1 MFGHM
6 LLALEG
12 KNKTGFID
20 GSCKRSNVDEVLG
33 RQWDRVNED
42 LKETY
47 DKVDD
52 FVTFH
57 LHHKINTLKHY
68 GSTLA
73 DYYHGLNAV
82 WKQFDCLIE
91 LPRCTCHAA
100 EGFKKHNQLMKLM
113 QFLMGLDDSYMSIR
127 SSILSRDPFSDAKSA
142 YAKCFKIIGYPADFG
157 KKKNGQNFNKKINSN
172 NTIRSNTSFGFIDD
186 QLSTVISLIKDNTLT
201 GNNVQANMEDYPGMP
216 NDEESVDPSP
226 NGDSRTNSDS
236 GHSPVSGETVDTD
249 DIPDTGIDADINE
262 IIYMKQPQGYYLVDG
277 NKSKSDYSLFTKSEK
292 DIFLAFLVY
301 VDDIIIPGNNVFE
314 IEKFKDFL
322 KSNFQIK
329 NLGKLNYF
337 LGIEVIDTDKGIC
350 LNQRKYVLDLLT
362 KYGMLACKPARTPM
376 MSKLSISN
384 EATNNG
390 LFFDNIVDYQKL
402 MRKLIYLTNTRFD
415 ISYVVY
421 CLSQFMH
428 APLRSYL
435 KSAFKILRYLN
446 GSPGLGIHITRESS
460 RSLKA
465 YSDADWAKCTV
476 TKKSVTGYCVFINNN
491 LIS

>member
-1 MFGHM
+1 MALYRNVGGQHDMLASYAAELKRTNPDTRGDGKELKTIMFGHM

-33 RQWDRVNED
+33 RQWDRVNVVV
-42 LKETY
+42 LGWILNSIT
-47 DKVDD
+47 
-52 FVTFH
+52 
-57 LHHKINTLKHY
+57 
-68 GSTLA
+68 

-91 LPRCTCHAA
+91 LPRCTCHAT

-113 QFLMGLDDSYMSIR
+113 QFLMGLDDSYMCIR
-127 SSILSRDPFSDAKSA
+127 SSILSRDPFPDR
-142 YAKCFKIIGYPADFG
+142 
-157 KKKNGQNFNKKINSN
+157 GQTSNNNFRPNTANNVGLRHNNSN
-172 NTIRSNTSFGFIDD
+172 VNRQNGSSGLVYD
-186 QLSTVISLIKDNTLT
+186 QLSTRISLIKDNTLT
-201 GNNVQANMEDYPGMP
+201 GNNVQANIEDNKIFVAFDENRCYFLNQDLNLKNVLGIGNQCGGLYYIDLEDYPGMP
-216 NDEESVDPSP
+216 NDEESVDPSL
-226 NGDSRTNSDS
+226 NGDSRTNNDS
-236 GHSPVSGETVDTD
+236 GYSPVSGETVDTD
-249 DIPDTGIDADINE
+249 DIPDTRIDADISNH
-262 IIYMKQPQGYYLVDG
+262 PHATHD
-277 NKSKSDYSLFTKSEK
+277 EK
-292 DIFLAFLVY
+292 
-301 VDDIIIPGNNVFE
+301 
-314 IEKFKDFL
+314 
-322 KSNFQIK
+322 IK
-329 NLGKLNYF
+329 NLGKLKYF

-362 KYGMLACKPARTPM
+362 KCGMLACKPARTPM

-390 LFFDNIVDYQKL
+390 LFLDNIVDYQKL
-402 MRKLIYLTNTRFD
+402 MRKLIYLTNTRSN

-428 APLRSYL
+428 APLRSHL

-446 GSPGLGIHITRESS
+446 GSSGLGIHITRESG

-476 TKKSVTGYCVFINNN
+476 TRKSVTGYCVFINNN